1 MKYNLQLHRD
11 TILVV
16 RLFGELGHHEIEKVR
31 ANISQTILSGQVR
44 FVIWNM
50 EYVQF
55 MDSSGIGLILGRM
68 RELRAINGQM
78 LILNP
83 SETVQKI
90 FQFAGLTS
98 FVRYISEGEAIMQ
111 AGGIVNG

>member
-1 MKYNLQLHRD
+1 
-11 TILVV
+11 
-16 RLFGELGHHEIEKVR
+16 
-31 ANISQTILSGQVR
+31 
-44 FVIWNM
+44 
-50 EYVQF
+50 